1 MKKKIYIFILIM
13 LCLIATGCG
22 KKKESNIEPTP
33 TNTPTPEPVELVDIY
48 DMDSDE
54 RTFAVVINN
63 TPVALKV
70 QEGLNKAYIV
80 YEFPTEGNTTRLMAL
95 YKGIDKLTLGTIRS
109 ARHYFMDY
117 AFENDAIFVH
127 FGQSHYAL
135 DEFSKNGI
143 NHINGWAGDKGF
155 WRNNPEHLASEHT
168 AYTSIENLKSTAG
181 NKGFRLTSDTKPT
194 VKYNVGDVNLSE
206 IENNKEAKKLVLNY
220 GASNKEELKYN
231 EETTTYDRYFNGNKA
246 VDYKTKEVVSYD
258 NIIVTLVGYSVA
270 SDNKYWN
277 LKNTGT
283 GNGYYL
289 TNGYSIPI
297 KWSKSSRN
305 SRTKYTYEN
314 GEELE
319 ISDGNTLIALFIQ
332 GKSLVIE

>member
-1 MKKKIYIFILIM
+1 MKKKVYYLLIILTVIFL
-13 LCLIATGCG
+13 TGCG
-22 KKKESNIEPTP
+22 KKEEEKPVEVTP
-33 TNTPTPEPVELVDIY
+33 TPTPEPVEVVDIY
-48 DMDSDE
+48 DMNSNE
-54 RTFAVVINN
+54 RSFGVVINN
-63 TPVALKV
+63 TPVAVKV

-80 YEFPTEGNTTRLMAL
+80 YEFPTEGNTTRLMAMFRGL
-95 YKGIDKLTLGTIRS
+95 DKLNIGTVRS

-127 FGQSHYAL
+127 FGQSHYAK

-143 NHINGWAGDKGF
+143 NHINGWAGDKGY
-155 WRNNPEHLASEHT
+155 WRSNPENLASEHT
-168 AYTSIENLKSTAG
+168 AYTSIENLKSTASS
-181 NKGFRLTSDTKPT
+181 KGFKLTTDTKPSI
-194 VKYNVGDVNLSE
+194 KYNVGDVNLSE
-206 IENNKEAKKLVLNY
+206 YENNKEAKKLVLNY
-220 GASNKEELKYN
+220 GSSNKEELRYN

-258 NIIVTLVGYSVA
+258 NIIVTLVGYSMT
-270 SDNKYWN
+270 SDNYYWN
-277 LKNTGT
+277 LNNTGS
-283 GNGYYL
+283 GSGYYL

-305 SRTKYTYEN
+305 AKTKYTLEN

-319 ISDGNTLIALFIQ
+319 VSDGNTLIALFIQ